1 MNYSGIKTY
10 DIANGP
16 GIRLSLFV
24 SGCTHHCKGCFNAK
38 TWDFD
43 YGNPFTEETIDY
55 IIEQLGQDCYQGMT
69 LLGGE
74 PMEPSNQKAL
84 LPLVKR
90 FKETYPEKDLWCY
103 SGYLYDRDLVGCFSK
118 MIPETEE
125 LLKRIDVLVD
135 GRFVLELKDITLLFK
150 GSSNQ
155 RTIDVQRTRKEGK
168 IVLWKP
174 GMVSISAMTHL

>member
-24 SGCTHHCKGCFNAK
+24 SGCTHHCKGCFNAQ

-103 SGYLYDRDLVGCFSK
+103 SGYLYDRDLVGRFSK